1 MTAPAT
7 RTFNTA
13 GPIVPEM
20 HYHIPPLQ
28 RAGGDRLLRLVKG
41 SQYFVVYAPRQTGKT
56 TALLALRDA
65 LNAGDHRAVY
75 ANIEGAQT
83 RDDDLEPAIR
93 TILSRLASE
102 ARRTLDDDFLSRH
115 RNPLLKGV
123 GPEDALREALSR
135 WARASP
141 APLVLLLDEVDGLR
155 DQTLLTV
162 LHQLRADYPR
172 RHDSF
177 PRSVA
182 LCGLRRVQD
191 YTLSST
197 SPFNIA
203 DISLR
208 LGDFSETEVG
218 DLLGQHTTETGQRF
232 TDDAVEAL
240 WDATRGQP
248 WLVNALSAH
257 ACFDDPDGSDRD
269 RDITSEAISTAR
281 ERLILRR
288 PVHFQHIAR
297 RLKEDRVRRIMEPVL
312 AASEQWPRFANEDV
326 EYVRDIGLIAPDPP
340 VRVAN
345 PIYQEVIPRV
355 LARDADE
362 QLTNDSARYLRK
374 DGSLDVVLLLT
385 EFRQFFR
392 ENPEWWS
399 RGFAYGEAAAQVLL
413 QAFLQRVVNAGGVVA
428 REYGLGMGRTD
439 LRIEWRKRG
448 RPQVFVIEC
457 KVRRIRDGLE
467 EVIREGAAQ
476 TAGYMDRSGAEE
488 GHLVIFDSDRNKSWE
503 EKIFDREV
511 QVRRTN
517 PPEPGDEPAKA
528 EWQAVPATESPAP
541 TGRGIRIWGL

>member
-28 RAGGDRLLRLVKG
+28 RAGCDRLLRLVKS

-56 TALLALRDA
+56 TALFALRDA
-65 LNAGDHRAVY
+65 LNAGAYGAVY
-75 ANIEGAQT
+75 ANLEGAQAP
-83 RDDDLEPAIR
+83 DDDVEQAMR
-93 TILSRLASE
+93 TILGRLASE
-102 ARRTLDDDFLSRH
+102 ARRTLGDEFLSRH
-115 RNPLLKGV
+115 RRALLEES
-123 GPEDALREALSR
+123 GPKDALREALGR
-135 WARASP
+135 WAEASP
-141 APLVLLLDEVDGLR
+141 KPLVLLLDEADGFR
-155 DQTLLTV
+155 DETLLAI

-172 RHDSF
+172 RHDGF

-208 LGDFSETEVG
+208 LGDFSETEVV

-232 TDDAVEAL
+232 TDSAVEAL
-240 WDATRGQP
+240 WGATRGQP
-248 WLVNALSAH
+248 WLVNALAAH
-257 ACFDDPDGSDRD
+257 ACFDDPDGSARD
-269 RDITSEAISTAR
+269 RDITSESISAAR

-297 RLKEDRVRRIMEPVL
+297 RLKEDRVRRVMEPVL
-312 AASEQWPRFANEDV
+312 AASEEWPRLANEDV
-326 EYVRDIGLIAPDPP
+326 EYVRDIGLIASDPP
-340 VRVAN
+340 VRIAN
-345 PIYQEVIPRV
+345 PIYREVIPRI
-355 LARDADE
+355 LSRDADE
-362 QLTNDSARYLRK
+362 RLTNDSARYLQS
-374 DGSLDVVLLLT
+374 DGSLDVILLLT

-392 ENPEWWS
+392 ENAEWWS
-399 RGFAYGEAAAQVLL
+399 RDFAYGEAAAQVLL

-457 KVRRIRDGLE
+457 KVRRTRDGLE
-467 EVIREGAAQ
+467 EAIRKGAAQ

-511 QVRRTN
+511 TVRRTSR
-517 PPEPGDEPAKA
+517 PERGDEPTGA

-541 TGRGIRIWGL
+541 TDCGIRIWGL

>member
-1 MTAPAT
+1 MTAPTT

-28 RAGGDRLLRLVKG
+28 RAGGDRLLRLVED

-56 TALLALRDA
+56 TALLALCDA
-65 LNAGDHRAVY
+65 LNAGAYRAIY
-75 ANIEGAQT
+75 ANLEGVQVS
-83 RDDDLEPAIR
+83 DDDVERAIR
-93 TILSRLASE
+93 AILGRLASAAE
-102 ARRTLDDDFLSRH
+102 SALGDDFLSRH
-115 RNPLLKGV
+115 RKALLEESV
-123 GPEDALREALSR
+123 AVDALREALSR
-135 WARASP
+135 WAKASP
-141 APLVLLLDEVDGLR
+141 KPLVLLLDEVDGLR
-155 DQTLLTV
+155 DDSLLSV
-162 LHQLRADYPR
+162 LHQLRAGYHL
-172 RHDSF
+172 RHDNF

-208 LGDFSETEVG
+208 LGDFSETEVV

-232 TDDAVEAL
+232 TDGAVEAL

-248 WLVNALSAH
+248 WLVNALAAH
-257 ACFDDPDGSDRD
+257 ACFDDPDGPDRD
-269 RDITSEAISTAR
+269 RDITSEAISAAR

-297 RLKEDRVRRIMEPVL
+297 RLKEDRVRRVMEPVL
-312 AASEQWPRFANEDV
+312 AASEEWPRLANEDV
-326 EYVRDIGLIAPDPP
+326 EYVRDIGLIASDPP

-345 PIYQEVIPRV
+345 PIYREVIPRI
-355 LARDADE
+355 LSRDADE
-362 QLTNDSARYLRK
+362 RLSNDSARYLQS
-374 DGSLDVVLLLT
+374 DGSLDVILLLT

-392 ENPEWWS
+392 ENAEWWS
-399 RGFAYGEAAAQVLL
+399 RDFAYGEAAAQVLL
-413 QAFLQRVVNAGGVVA
+413 QAFLQRVVNAGGAVA

-457 KVRRIRDGLE
+457 KVRRTRHGLE
-467 EVIREGAAQ
+467 EVIRKGAAQ

-517 PPEPGDEPAKA
+517 QPEPGNEPTGA
-528 EWQAVPATESPAP
+528 EWKAVPATESPAP
-541 TGRGIRIWGL
+541 TDRGIRIWGL

>member
-1 MTAPAT
+1 MTAPTT

-20 HYHIPPLQ
+20 HYYIPPLQ
-28 RAGGDRLLRLVKG
+28 RAGCDRLLRLVES

-56 TALLALRDA
+56 TALFALRDA
-65 LNAGDHRAVY
+65 LNAGAYGAVY
-75 ANIEGAQT
+75 ANLEGAQAP
-83 RDDDLEPAIR
+83 DDDVEQAMR
-93 TILSRLASE
+93 TILGRLASE
-102 ARRTLDDDFLSRH
+102 ARRTLGDEFLSRH
-115 RNPLLKGV
+115 RRALLEEY
-123 GPEDALREALSR
+123 GPKDALREALGR
-135 WARASP
+135 WAEASP
-141 APLVLLLDEVDGLR
+141 KPLVLLLDEADGFR
-155 DQTLLTV
+155 DETLLAI

-172 RHDSF
+172 RHDGF

-208 LGDFSETEVG
+208 LGDFSETEVV

-232 TDDAVEAL
+232 TDSAVEAL
-240 WDATRGQP
+240 WGATRGQP
-248 WLVNALSAH
+248 WLVNALAAH
-257 ACFDDPDGSDRD
+257 ACFDDPDGSARN
-269 RDITSEAISTAR
+269 RDITSESISAAR

-297 RLKEDRVRRIMEPVL
+297 RLKEDRVRRVMEPVL
-312 AASEQWPRFANEDV
+312 AASEEWPRLANEDV
-326 EYVRDIGLIAPDPP
+326 EYVRDIGLIASDPP

-345 PIYQEVIPRV
+345 PIYREVIPRI
-355 LARDADE
+355 LSRDADE
-362 QLTNDSARYLRK
+362 RLTNDSARYLQS
-374 DGSLDVVLLLT
+374 DGSLDVILLLT

-392 ENPEWWS
+392 ENAEWWS
-399 RGFAYGEAAAQVLL
+399 RDFAYGEAAAQVLL

-457 KVRRIRDGLE
+457 KVRRTRDGLE
-467 EVIREGAAQ
+467 EVIRKGAAQ

-511 QVRRTN
+511 KVRRTSR
-517 PPEPGDEPAKA
+517 PERGDEPTGA

-541 TGRGIRIWGL
+541 TDRGIRIWGL